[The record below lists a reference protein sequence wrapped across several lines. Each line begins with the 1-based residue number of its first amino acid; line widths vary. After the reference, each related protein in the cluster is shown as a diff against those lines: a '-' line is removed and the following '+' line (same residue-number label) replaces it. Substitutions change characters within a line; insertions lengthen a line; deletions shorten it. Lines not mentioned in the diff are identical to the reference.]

1 MRGGIKVYGEFHTII
16 DLKQFA
22 RDLAEELDSHGVKEL
37 ADEVRVFQT
46 NYFSSSSEYM
56 GEFRIVLNLV
66 SGTMAGKLPKKT
78 IEMIQNS
85 IEFISHEFQQRVGAL
100 KSE

>member
-1 MRGGIKVYGEFHTII
+1 MCGEFHTII

-37 ADEVRVFQT
+37 ADKVREFQT
-46 NYFSSSSEYM
+46 NYFSSSSEYI

-66 SGTMAGKLPKKT
+66 LGTMAGKLPRKS
-78 IEMIQNS
+78 IEKIQNS
-85 IEFISHEFQQRVGAL
+85 IEFISQEFQQRVGVS